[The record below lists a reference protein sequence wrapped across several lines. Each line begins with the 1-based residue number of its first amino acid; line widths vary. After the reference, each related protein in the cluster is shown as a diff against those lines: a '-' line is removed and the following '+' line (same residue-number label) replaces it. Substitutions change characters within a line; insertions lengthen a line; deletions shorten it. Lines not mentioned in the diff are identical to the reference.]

1 MISVV
6 TASYN
11 EAENVPRLAERLR
24 AALGGLEHELILVDD
39 SSPDGTADVASR
51 YFDRVIV
58 MDHAGQT
65 ACLLEGIRSSRGDL
79 VVTIDADLENPPE
92 LVPLMLQTAKAMGC
106 DVLVASRTVLP
117 RPLEIVAS
125 STLGRLLGVSDLFSN
140 FRVYRKPLLA
150 DYTLKLGET
159 FGCELLAASRLRGA
173 RVCDVLYRPPP
184 RRRNPRIGGA
194 LRANA
199 RAAMAWLKCMYFYLG
214 LSAAKGLVYT

>member
-1 MISVV
+1 MLSVV

-106 DVLVASRTVLP
+106 DVLVASRTVLF
-117 RPLEIVAS
+117 
-125 STLGRLLGVSDLFSN
+125 LF
-140 FRVYRKPLLA
+140 
-150 DYTLKLGET
+150 
-159 FGCELLAASRLRGA
+159 
-173 RVCDVLYRPPP
+173 
-184 RRRNPRIGGA
+184 
-194 LRANA
+194 
-199 RAAMAWLKCMYFYLG
+199 
-214 LSAAKGLVYT
+214 

>member
-92 LVPLMLQTAKAMGC
+92 LVPLMLQTAK
-106 DVLVASRTVLP
+106 
-117 RPLEIVAS
+117 
-125 STLGRLLGVSDLFSN
+125 
-140 FRVYRKPLLA
+140 
-150 DYTLKLGET
+150 
-159 FGCELLAASRLRGA
+159 
-173 RVCDVLYRPPP
+173 
-184 RRRNPRIGGA
+184 
-194 LRANA
+194 
-199 RAAMAWLKCMYFYLG
+199 
-214 LSAAKGLVYT
+214 